1 MKLRVSHPRL
11 LPVTIT
17 ALGALLAVKTVDMIQ
32 LATGAVVVD
41 TSVTAAA
48 LAATGVADAPA
59 APARADAA
67 RPSFASNV
75 QERYPATLGVADAA
89 AARTAQ
95 VPAGAEQGQPSQPL
109 IAHVTPSAA
118 PVPPPVGDAERAL
131 LQDLRSRKLEI
142 DARDRATSEREA
154 VLSAAEHKL
163 SERVDQLAALQTRLE
178 ALDTERKRH
187 DEANWAG
194 LVHTYEA
201 MKPRDAASIFNDLD
215 LAVLLPVLDRMKEG
229 KAALVLAAMQPERAR
244 LVTTK
249 LAQQRSQPSAV
260 AAGG

>member
-1 MKLRVSHPRL
+1 MKLRVPHPRL

-17 ALGALLAVKTVDMIQ
+17 ALGALLAVKTVDLIQ
-32 LATGAVVVD
+32 FAAGSAVVD
-41 TSVTAAA
+41 TSVVVAAMAATAAA
-48 LAATGVADAPA
+48 EASLA
-59 APARADAA
+59 APAKTEAV
-67 RPSFASNV
+67 RPAV
-75 QERYPATLGVADAA
+75 TPEAHAVAA
-89 AARTAQ
+89 AEAPVT
-95 VPAGAEQGQPSQPL
+95 VPAHATAGASAQDGAEPGPPAL
-109 IAHVTPSAA
+109 IAHVTPS
-118 PVPPPVGDAERAL
+118 PDPTPPTVGDAERAL

-178 ALDTERKRH
+178 ALDAERKAH
-187 DEANWAG
+187 DEANWSG
-194 LVHTYEA
+194 LVRTYEA
-201 MKPRDAASIFNDLD
+201 MKPRDAAAIFNDLD

-244 LVTTK
+244 LVTAK
-249 LAQQRSQPSAV
+249 LAQQRSQPSLV